1 MTERYDVLVIGGGPG
16 GYALSI
22 RLAQRGKRVAC
33 IEKESVG
40 GVCLNWGCIPSKA
53 LITTAQRFEW
63 ARHGEDFGIHADG
76 VRLDLARAQR
86 RNRGIVEH
94 HTGGVAALLA
104 SNGARLVRGAATLL
118 SPRRVSVSADGGE
131 VFELEAT
138 EAVVLATGATT
149 RVLPGFEP
157 DGQRV
162 LTAKEAV
169 FLEQLPERLIV
180 LGGGVIGVELG
191 SAYQQLGAH
200 LEIVELTGS
209 LLPGLD
215 SDLVQV
221 VHKQLVARGAQIHTS
236 TRALGL
242 THTDSGVRVAVEGSG
257 GRRELTGSVV
267 LVAAGFVPST
277 RGLGLQELGVALDE
291 RGHVRVDQRCET
303 NVPGVFAIGDLA
315 GPPYLAHKAYKE
327 AEVLSEVLSGRRAI
341 VDYRAMPSVIFGSP
355 EIATVGQSEAQAR
368 AQGGAISVG
377 KMPFSA
383 LGRAQALGETAGF
396 VKLIARDDRL
406 IGAGVVGPEASEL
419 IAELTLALEVGA
431 SLEDLALTV
440 HAHPTLAEAVH
451 EAAEHGLGHAVHIA
465 NRRRSPALARAS

>member
-1 MTERYDVLVIGGGPG
+1 MTERFDVLVIGGGPG

-33 IEKESVG
+33 IEKDSVG

-76 VRLDLARAQR
+76 VRLDLPRAQR

-94 HTGGVAALLA
+94 HTAGVAALLA
-104 SNGARLVRGAATLL
+104 SNGARLVRGTATLL
-118 SPRRVSVSADGGE
+118 SPRRVSVSRNGE
-131 VFELEAT
+131 PALELEAA
-138 EAVVLATGATT
+138 EAIVLATGATP

-169 FLEQLPERLIV
+169 FLERLPERLIV

-191 SAYQQLGAH
+191 SAYQQLGSR

-215 SDLVQV
+215 PDLVQV
-221 VHKQLVARGAQIHTS
+221 VHRQLVARGAQIHTG

-242 THTDSGVRVAVEGSG
+242 TRADDGLRVTVEGAD
-257 GRRELTGSVV
+257 GRRELQGSVV

-277 RGLGLQELGVALDE
+277 QGLGLEELGIQLDE

-303 NVPGVFAIGDLA
+303 NVPGVFAIGDLT

-327 AEVLSEVLSGRRAI
+327 AEVLGEVLSGRRAI
-341 VDYRAMPSVIFGSP
+341 IDYRAMPSVIFGSP
-355 EIATVGQSEAQAR
+355 EIATVGESEAQAR
-368 AQGGAISVG
+368 ARGGAISIG

-396 VKLIARDDRL
+396 VKLIARDERL
-406 IGAGVVGPEASEL
+406 VGAGVVGPEASEL

-431 SLEDLALTV
+431 TLEDLALAV

-465 NRRRSPALARAS
+465 NRRRPPALARAS